1 MTQQEISKLLDVPDR
16 TLRDWKKHRQRLY
29 QLLENID
36 YKEAKEKI
44 NGIDIDDTIE
54 FSPSDYSYNLFW
66 QTNKNSQQKVYSII
80 FNYLSTMQLQD
91 IKQLCTQF
99 GKTLVKSVLNDKYK
113 KMYSKGYLSTNGMD
127 IPLEGKYNQ
136 NNMYKQLTGMINDC

>member
-44 NGIDIDDTIE
+44 NGIDIHDTIE

-91 IKQLCTQF
+91 IQQLCTQF

-113 KMYSKGYLSTNGMD
+113 KMYHKGYLSTNGMD

-136 NNMYKQLTGMINDC
+136 NHMYKRLTGMINDC